1 MIGSFLTQAFPP
13 SPQFTEKDIPSQVGK
28 VFIVTGGN
36 SGIGYE
42 VVKILYSKGGTVYM
56 AGRNAEKINAA
67 IESIKSAHNHT
78 ASPGHIKSLVLDL
91 GDLSTI
97 PTCVA
102 DFLAQESRLDIL
114 WNNGGIAQ
122 VPAGSVSAQ
131 AHEAHV
137 GTNCLGPFLLTKL
150 LLPIL
155 TRTAKSAPK
164 AGVRVVWV
172 SSGVID
178 LLAPPGGL
186 LLDELAPGHHSQ
198 DPGHNYSV
206 SKAGDWFLAS
216 ELDKRVREHG
226 IVSVALSPGSLKN
239 TGFDRLPWYQRWVM
253 KPLLHEPVMG
263 AYTELWAGLSREVT
277 GADGGRYAIPW
288 GRWHPSP
295 KKDILESLKAK
306 TEGGT
311 GLAAEFWQWCE
322 EQSKD
327 YCFMYIME
335 SSKFLLGVI
344 GT

>member
-1 MIGSFLTQAFPP
+1 MVGSFLTQAFPP

-67 IESIKSAHNHT
+67 IESIKSAHDHT

-97 PTCVA
+97 PVCVA

-131 AHEAHV
+131 GYEAHV

-178 LLAPPGGL
+178 LLPPRVVSSSTSLRRAITRKTRGTTTACRRPATGSWRRSWIGG
-186 LLDELAPGHHSQ
+186 
-198 DPGHNYSV
+198 
-206 SKAGDWFLAS
+206 FAS
-216 ELDKRVREHG
+216 TASCLWR
-226 IVSVALSPGSLKN
+226 S
-239 TGFDRLPWYQRWVM
+239 RWVM

-295 KKDILESLKAK
+295 KKDILESLKAE

-311 GLAAEFWQWCE
+311 GLAAEFWGWCE

-327 YCFMYIME
+327 YVGPG
-335 SSKFLLGVI
+335 S
-344 GT
+344 